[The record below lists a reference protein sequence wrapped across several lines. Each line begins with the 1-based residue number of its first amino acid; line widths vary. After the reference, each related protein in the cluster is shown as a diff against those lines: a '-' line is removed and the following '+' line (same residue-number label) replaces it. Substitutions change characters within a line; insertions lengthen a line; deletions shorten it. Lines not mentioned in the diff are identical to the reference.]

1 MMFSS
6 RHTRRPTLSVTYGSH
21 NKFGGYEMPE
31 EQADAEEDELLDSF
45 EADEGP
51 LFLLVKNGSHE
62 DLGGPM
68 SRG

>member
-1 MMFSS
+1 M
-6 RHTRRPTLSVTYGSH
+6 TYGSH
-21 NKFGGYEMPE
+21 NKFGAYEMPE
-31 EQADAEEDELLDSF
+31 EQADAEEDELLDSL

-51 LFLLVKNGSHE
+51 LFLLVKNGSHA